1 MNVHIDVVVVYVNV
15 PKGTEGSYLSNS
27 HFSA

>member
-15 PKGTEGSYLSNS
+15 LTGTTGSYLSNS